1 MPLNGERLILL
12 CRSSLGN
19 IGHYKGFNGAKGIG
33 GYIDPGFH
41 SSIGFAS

>member
-12 CRSSLGN
+12 CRSSLGKV
-19 IGHYKGFNGAKGIG
+19 GYYKGVNQTKGFG

-41 SSIGFAS
+41 SAIGFAS